1 MGSQFLLVVAFALM
15 GYTLTTESTSLEVT
29 WKMVLVGLG
38 IGPSLPLY
46 TLIAQGAARPE
57 AVGVVTA
64 LSTFSRAIG
73 QVTGVTVAGALFA
86 LRIARVIPVGVAD
99 PIAAAPPETLTGAV
113 SFLYRVGIAVIAV
126 GLALTMMLPDGSG
139 ADMGEP

>member
-1 MGSQFLLVVAFALM
+1 M

-57 AVGVVTA
+57 VVGVVTA
-64 LSTFSRAIG
+64 LSTFSRAMG
-73 QVTGVTVAGALFA
+73 QVIGVTIAGALFA
-86 LRIARVIPVGVAD
+86 LAIAHTVPADAVD
-99 PIAAAPPETLTGAV
+99 PIAAASPEALTDAV
-113 SFLYRVGIAVIAV
+113 AFLYRVGIRSSRS
-126 GLALTMMLPDGSG
+126 DSC
-139 ADMGEP
+139 